1 MPRKDQIP
9 EIQQH
14 AKATIHHIPIRLMD
28 FISCLAGGIIEYIPI
43 EIIHATTAYTIPGD
57 HSTLDRK

>member
-28 FISCLAGGIIEYIPI
+28 FISCLAGGIIEYTDRN
-43 EIIHATTAYTIPGD
+43 HTCDNRVYDPGD